1 MSDDLVKRLRDW
13 VSAEGPPEGR
23 TAPDAVADMREAAD
37 RIETQANTIEELR
50 AANERWAIAFKL
62 AEAYANGRIE
72 ALREALDRIK
82 AATGNEMRAGDKGY
96 VSRYGIHGIASKA
109 LQETGQ

>member
-1 MSDDLVKRLRDW
+1 MDSEAQKPCRFCGG
-13 VSAEGPPEGR
+13 EGKYYYYTR
-23 TAPDAVADMREAAD
+23 AHN
-37 RIETQANTIEELR
+37 IECENCNNGTCLHET
-50 AANERWAIAFKL
+50 K
-62 AEAYANGRIE
+62 AEAITAWNTRADASEAQAKTIE

-109 LQETGQ
+109 LQETER